1 MFIYIDLSFILFF
14 VISSSCSYFLFL
26 CGRFRR
32 VKYIQPNRDKK
43 NHIMVVSMLQNY
55 SHIYSSYYSIIKIID
70 FEPIYYTING
80 IVSSSM
86 IFNEFVCVFIVVL
99 LF

>member
-1 MFIYIDLSFILFF
+1 MGKIYSTKQRQQN
-14 VISSSCSYFLFL
+14 Y
-26 CGRFRR
+26 
-32 VKYIQPNRDKK
+32 
-43 NHIMVVSMLQNY
+43 IMVVSMLQNY

-70 FEPIYYTING
+70 FEPIYYVING

-86 IFNEFVCVFIVVL
+86 IFSEFVCVFIVVL